1 MEENIPYGFKRENK
15 ELVVDLKEK
24 ENVKYVFDK
33 MNEYLNNPPKEL
45 IDLKIKSANEEGII
59 ITEDEAKNMI
69 SFSEI
74 EKYVTEK
81 VNQKCGKGFNK

>member
-1 MEENIPYGFKRENK
+1 
-15 ELVVDLKEK
+15 
-24 ENVKYVFDK
+24 
-33 MNEYLNNPPKEL
+33 MNEYLNNSPKEL